1 MDKVHARIDFITD
14 VLFNYGAKYRLNC
27 HGGKLVTSISYWPQ
41 DRKISSTTIYYNT
54 SLYRVIFLTGP
65 PLNLLSVGR

>member
-1 MDKVHARIDFITD
+1 MGFFSVDKVHARIDFITD

-54 SLYRVIFLTGP
+54 SLYM
-65 PLNLLSVGR
+65 